1 MDQRTTAI
9 IQPRIAASIYGETTT
24 STATEKSWEENQN
37 YKSHQNA
44 TKTIAAVSLMIML
57 SGFLNSGLCL
67 YMTSVSSTLNLYV
80 SNFLLEYPGE
90 RFLIISNLIKTDRP
104 LVLPGLWTY
113 LRIRCDCLRIFRL
126 QIQKKR
132 LVS

>member
-1 MDQRTTAI
+1 MASTTTLNLNMDQRTTAI

-90 RFLIISNLIKTDRP
+90 RFLI
-104 LVLPGLWTY
+104 
-113 LRIRCDCLRIFRL
+113 CF
-126 QIQKKR
+126 
-132 LVS
+132 